1 MKYNPIFICIMCINV
16 ADTCTYLFEKCHGS
30 FCGSTIS
37 IKNFILMEKKEGRKK
52 ERFDKRFPILAFR
65 EFSWCIFF

>member
-30 FCGSTIS
+30 FRGSTIS

-52 ERFDKRFPILAFR
+52 ERKI
-65 EFSWCIFF
+65 